1 MEQSASWWHFWS
13 LQRTHL
19 KVLTSSPIRDL
30 LWFTSTTGI
39 KREANVTTNT
49 WTTSTLKE
57 SVNKSPML
65 SRRGKPSREW
75 WMEQDEEPW
84 GVNWSLDL
92 WVGLKSSVGASP
104 DELTALGGGGRFL
117 QWGWCSVSQL
127 VLQHNAICST
137 PALCDVA
144 RCYSPFE
151 CSAVVR
157 ADFQF
162 IVIMLWPGTRF
173 ILQSCGWA
181 WM

>member
-39 KREANVTTNT
+39 KMEANVTNT

-104 DELTALGGGGRFL
+104 DELTALGGGAD
-117 QWGWCSVSQL
+117 SYNEVD
-127 VLQHNAICST
+127 VLCHSSCCN
-137 PALCDVA
+137 
-144 RCYSPFE
+144 
-151 CSAVVR
+151 
-157 ADFQF
+157 
-162 IVIMLWPGTRF
+162 IMLFVPHQHSVM
-173 ILQSCGWA
+173 LQDVTLLSSALLLLGQIFNL
-181 WM
+181 